1 MNLETV
7 KELLQIFDES
17 GVTRMRLV
25 CDGLEMELEKGQ
37 IAAVYSAPAAP
48 VLQPQSVVQA
58 PQAVEAAQPPA
69 DWTEVTSPIV
79 GIFYPSSS
87 PEAEPYVRVGQTV
100 KKGDT
105 LCIIEA
111 MKVMNEVPSPCD
123 GVVTAVCAEREQL
136 VEYGQALMV
145 IEER

>member
-37 IAAVYSAPAAP
+37 AAVYSAPAAP
-48 VLQPQSVVQA
+48 VVQPQAVVQA
-58 PQAVEAAQPPA
+58 PAAVEAVQPTA
-69 DWTEVTSPIV
+69 SGTEVTSPIV
-79 GIFYPSSS
+79 GIFYPASS

-111 MKVMNEVPSPCD
+111 MKVMNEVPSPCN

-136 VEYGQALMV
+136 VEYGQVLMV